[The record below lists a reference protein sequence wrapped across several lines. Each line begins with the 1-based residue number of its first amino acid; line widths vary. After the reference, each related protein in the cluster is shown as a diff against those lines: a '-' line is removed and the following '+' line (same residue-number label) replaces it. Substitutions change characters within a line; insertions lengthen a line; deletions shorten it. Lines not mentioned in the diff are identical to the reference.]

1 MKYETNLGF
10 CINEDSLETLAKME
24 NGSINLLLT
33 SPPFS
38 NQRKKKYENFDEIP
52 QDKYVDWLMQ
62 WMYAVKDKLADDGSV
77 VIDIRSAYEAGRP
90 VESLYVYEFILKAC
104 KEAGFVLCQN
114 VMWNNSSALPLPIQY
129 VNIDACRLKN
139 SLNFNLWFAK
149 AESYG
154 RVKANNKNVLVPY
167 SSRMQD
173 LIDKPESFIKGDSV
187 ERPSGNTLT
196 IKSWQKDNGG
206 AKASNLLN
214 YPNSDSNSNYL
225 RFCKKLKDK
234 YGIKAHPARYP
245 NSLVEFW
252 IKFLTDEG
260 DVVFDPF
267 SGSGTTLHAAEKLG
281 RRWVGADISKEY
293 VATSSFRF
301 ANSVEEA
308 DQLFEKLMSGEDV
321 KIEY

>member
-10 CINEDSLETLAKME
+10 CVNEDSLETLKNME
-24 NGSINLLLT
+24 DGSINLLLT

-38 NQRKKKYENFDEIP
+38 NQRKKKYDSFDEVS

-62 WMYAVKDKLADDGSV
+62 WMFAVKDKLADDGSV
-77 VIDIRSAYEAGRP
+77 VIDIRSAYEAGHP

-114 VMWNNSSALPLPIQY
+114 VMWNNPSALPLPIQY
-129 VNIDACRLKN
+129 VNINACRLKN
-139 SLNFNLWFAK
+139 SLNFNLWFSK
-149 AESYG
+149 NKDG

-173 LIDKPESFIKGDSV
+173 LIDKPESFIKGDKV
-187 ERPSGNTLT
+187 DRPSGNTLT

-214 YPNSDSNSNYL
+214 YPNSESNGSYL
-225 RFCKKLKDK
+225 RYCKLLKDK

-245 NSLVEFW
+245 SSLVEFW
-252 IKFLTDEG
+252 IKFLTDE
-260 DVVFDPF
+260 DDLVFDPF
-267 SGSGTTLHAAEKLG
+267 SGSGTTLHAAERLG
-281 RRWVGADISKEY
+281 RRWVGADISREY
-293 VATSSFRF
+293 VATSCFRF
-301 ANSVEEA
+301 VDSVEIAELLY
-308 DQLFEKLMSGEDV
+308 QKLMNGEDV
-321 KIEY
+321 KL